1 MNNEETIKSL
11 IKEIQSLKIQLSS
24 LHLMIQDL
32 QNIILKDTK
41 GESVETICNY
51 MGAFSYPFWIPFVCY
66 IPWMHP

>member
-41 GESVETICNY
+41 GKSV
-51 MGAFSYPFWIPFVCY
+51 
-66 IPWMHP
+66 